1 MTDVYEDY
9 FGIFPHL
16 STPDGVKPL
25 ASIAFHRAENT
36 VDYSHLKQRMRTFAE
51 SRVGILFNITFDEF
65 MNRPF
70 PECRLML
77 EVALQL
83 NKSKTAA
90 ISDIE
95 RELKD
100 LQ

>member
-16 STPDGVKPL
+16 STPDGVKPF

-36 VDYSHLKQRMRTFAE
+36 VDYSHLKQRMRIFAE
-51 SRVGILFNITFDEF
+51 SRVGTLFNITFDEF
-65 MNRPF
+65 MRRPV
-70 PECRLML
+70 PECKLML
-77 EVALQL
+77 EVALEH
-83 NKSKTAA
+83 NRGKTAA
-90 ISDIE
+90 LTDLE
-95 RELKD
+95 KEFKD